1 MLCEDALPVAE
12 MEAAIKQGVG
22 SILED
27 VSIFDVY
34 KGKQIKAGKKSVSFS
49 IRMRSHEATLT
60 DEQADRAMQRALKAL
75 NAIGA
80 QLRESY
86 ELVTMKK
93 KQVETAKTKESKNLF
108 HRLQK
113 EKQRTAKE
121 DSALVLAIL
130 AIAFAVLAVLSALF
144 LPTALQLATLLLG
157 CIGVL
162 CGFGSLM
169 FGKTGTVLSV
179 LSILIGFACILLYV
193 IATRLS
199 QG

>member
-1 MLCEDALPVAE
+1 
-12 MEAAIKQGVG
+12 
-22 SILED
+22 
-27 VSIFDVY
+27 
-34 KGKQIKAGKKSVSFS
+34 
-49 IRMRSHEATLT
+49 
-60 DEQADRAMQRALKAL
+60 
-75 NAIGA
+75 
-80 QLRESY
+80 
-86 ELVTMKK
+86 MKK
-93 KQVETAKTKESKNLF
+93 KQVETAKTKEPKKSVPSSAK
-108 HRLQK
+108 K
-113 EKQRTAKE
+113 KKQRTAKE

-144 LPTALQLATLLLG
+144 LATLLLG

>member
-1 MLCEDALPVAE
+1 
-12 MEAAIKQGVG
+12 
-22 SILED
+22 
-27 VSIFDVY
+27 
-34 KGKQIKAGKKSVSFS
+34 
-49 IRMRSHEATLT
+49 
-60 DEQADRAMQRALKAL
+60 
-75 NAIGA
+75 
-80 QLRESY
+80 
-86 ELVTMKK
+86 MKK
-93 KQVETAKTKESKNLF
+93 KQVETAKTKESK
-108 HRLQK
+108 K
-113 EKQRTAKE
+113 SVPSSAKKKKQRTAKE

-144 LPTALQLATLLLG
+144 LPTALRLATLLLG